1 MNKQE
6 RRERMPQTAE
16 WVDEVTKLFGQPV
29 AIKAEEN
36 GHKIEWKR
44 DDERGKKISRQGG

>member
-6 RRERMPQTAE
+6 RREMMPQTAE

-44 DDERGKKISRQGG
+44 DDERGKKISRQSG

>member
-6 RRERMPQTAE
+6 RREMMLQTAE

-44 DDERGKKISRQGG
+44 DDERGKKISRQSG